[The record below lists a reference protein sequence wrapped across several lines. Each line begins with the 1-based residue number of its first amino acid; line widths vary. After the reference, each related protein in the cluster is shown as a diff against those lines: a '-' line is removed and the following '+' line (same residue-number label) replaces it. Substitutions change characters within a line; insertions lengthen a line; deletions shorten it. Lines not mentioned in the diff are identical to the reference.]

1 MAERL
6 GDTLIKKGLINQ
18 EQLDKALA
26 EQSKSGKFLGDI
38 LVKLQFVT
46 EDGLLKALAEQFETQ
61 YVALSN
67 VRINPDIAKMVPRD
81 MVWQHKVMPIEMRN
95 SILLIAIPN
104 PLDMWPMSH
113 FQEKLKLSEVQ
124 FVLATKTDI
133 LRTIEKYYGPEIGA
147 K

>member
-18 EQLDKALA
+18 EQLEKALA
-26 EQSKSGKFLGDI
+26 EQSKSGKFLGEI
-38 LVKLQFVT
+38 LVKLQFIT
-46 EDGLLKALAEQFETQ
+46 EDGLLKALAGQFETQ

-81 MVWQHKVMPIEMRN
+81 MVWLHKIMPIEMRN
-95 SILLIAIPN
+95 SILLIAVSN
-104 PLDMWPMSH
+104 PLDMWPMSN

-124 FVLATKTDI
+124 FVLATKSDI
-133 LRTIEKYYGPEIGA
+133 LKTIEKYYGPEIGA